1 MIGLHENAVVREM
14 LLVVVRINQALQVA
28 ADDCRGLIM
37 LGDGDGLKT
46 VPTLREEDI
55 APQKVQ
61 EVGALEDDLCHPG
74 IIIVCLGDVAIP
86 ACLGFLLAHSV
97 WAERAESSA
106 AMACVRTRLL
116 R

>member
-1 MIGLHENAVVREM
+1 MMIGLLEIAVVREM

-46 VPTLREEDI
+46 VPTLSEVDI

-61 EVGALEDDLCHPG
+61 EVGALENDLCHPG
-74 IIIVCLGDVAIP
+74 IIIVCLGDVAIA
-86 ACLGFLLAHSV
+86 ACLGFLRDRKST
-97 WAERAESSA
+97 RPNSSH
-106 AMACVRTRLL
+106 
-116 R
+116 